1 MTPTSRNPCDI
12 LFSRTVVQA
21 VQEGS
26 ECMSRKKKKKS
37 LVMKG
42 AGLAAR
48 ILLEKRIVKKEQ
60 KRASARA
67 EGGRS
72 ALQARVKKPVLDEAL
87 YHALGGKA
95 SNESLKLK
103 AARKA
108 LKQKEA
114 SAAAVSAKGR
124 KKHGPIRK
132 ILRAQALL
140 LGRALVKKKKA

>member
-1 MTPTSRNPCDI
+1 M
-12 LFSRTVVQA
+12 A
-21 VQEGS
+21 
-26 ECMSRKKKKKS
+26 RKKKKKS
-37 LVMKG
+37 LLLTG

-48 ILLEKRIVKKEQ
+48 IILEKRIIKKEQ
-60 KRASARA
+60 KRAAARA

-95 SNESLKLK
+95 SNDSLKLK

-114 SAAAVSAKGR
+114 SAAAVSAESESCIFTMQDSLSSLESSSCKTRFRVLMCDSIVIGLM
-124 KKHGPIRK
+124 P
-132 ILRAQALL
+132 
-140 LGRALVKKKKA
+140 

>member
-1 MTPTSRNPCDI
+1 M
-12 LFSRTVVQA
+12 A
-21 VQEGS
+21 
-26 ECMSRKKKKKS
+26 RKKKKKS
-37 LVMKG
+37 LLLTG

-48 ILLEKRIVKKEQ
+48 ILLEKRIIKKEQ
-60 KRASARA
+60 KRAAARA

-95 SNESLKLK
+95 SNDSLKLK

-114 SAAAVSAKGR
+114 SAAAVSAEPR
-124 KKHGPIRK
+124 KNPGLGRK
-132 ILRAQALL
+132 ILRAQAGL
-140 LGRALVKKKKA
+140 LGRALVKKKK